1 MLDLVI
7 AGPDM
12 SGTTTQISNTI
23 KFFENRGIQVRD
35 IRGTEIDALFHAEEF
50 LQYNAEFR
58 SLQDYLKSQ
67 RPETE
72 KNQLLRQVTEK
83 LIGGGTNQDLQVASM
98 VQNECSTY
106 INPNSADVWIMEEP
120 TKRGAGQVCRAIEQ
134 NRSKYG
140 DTLNGTSAAHAHQAY
155 RTDEFLRFRKTLREQ
170 GKAVIRSRSEES
182 ACYQI
187 YDEENLQ
194 SGITEEAYLE
204 LPGHKVAFAN
214 PPTDIFV
221 ACAIEGW
228 TKESYLK
235 LKQERSG
242 GRALD
247 DHESNWSYQ
256 ILVNERYR
264 TQWLDN
270 LYAKGCDLHEAKEPT
285 ISRFN
290 LYDSMKDIEKQMN
303 EKLEIKITR

>member
-23 KFFENRGIQVRD
+23 KFFENKGFRVRD

-50 LQYNAEFR
+50 LKYNKEFR

-67 RPETE
+67 RTDTE
-72 KNQLLRQVTEK
+72 KNQLLRQITQK
-83 LIGGGTNQDLQVASM
+83 LIGGGTNQDLQIASM
-98 VQNECSTY
+98 VQNECSTF
-106 INPNSADVWIMEEP
+106 IDPNSADVWIMEEP
-120 TKRGAGQVCRAIEQ
+120 TKRGAGQVNRTIEQ
-134 NRSKYG
+134 NRSKYKN
-140 DTLNGTSAAHAHQAY
+140 TLNATSAALAHQAY
-155 RTDEFLRFRKTLREQ
+155 RTDEFLRFRRILRENN
-170 GKAVIRSRSEES
+170 GIIVRSRSEES

-187 YDEENLQ
+187 YDEESLH
-194 SGITEEAYLE
+194 SGITEDEYLQ
-204 LPGHKVAFAN
+204 LPGHKIAFGNA
-214 PPTDIFV
+214 PTNIFI
-221 ACAIEGW
+221 ACAIQGW

-264 TQWLDN
+264 TNWLEN
-270 LYAKGCDLHEAKEPT
+270 LYTKGCELHQGETPS
-285 ISRFN
+285 ISRFD
-290 LYDSMKDIEKQMN
+290 LYDSMKDIEEQMN
-303 EKLEIKITR
+303 GRLENLL